1 MHNLNATYK
10 PQKRHRSQTCVGA
23 MFKKNTPIKKIWVQ
37 YGYNT
42 NISYLCNLNFRIQY
56 RYNMDKYIRKLNFDF
71 LTNQRVMQL
80 IASIDEYRGKW
91 NIVEK
96 RENRYL
102 KELRRMATIE
112 SIGSSTRIE
121 GATMTDEEIKQFL
134 KDVKITKIKTR
145 DEQEVIGYYEV
156 LELIFDNFS
165 EIRLSENYI
174 KQLHQL
180 LLKYCDKTIFDI
192 NEPAWTE
199 GEMFEL
205 IEWTN
210 LQWDEKTIHPLIVLA
225 IFIYEFLNT
234 HPFQDGNG
242 RLSRLLTT
250 FFLLKQGYEFIQY
263 ISLEN
268 HIEKHK
274 KVYYDVLMT
283 AQRKR
288 MNGEEIIDKWLL
300 FFLESLKTLTEKLDK
315 KYDVFK
321 QKGGYLNE
329 RQKMFKEFIVEQR
342 AVKISD
348 LSVAFPDISPN
359 TLKKDLQYLKAEQ
372 IITTVGQGKGTVY
385 VIKQME

>member
-1 MHNLNATYK
+1 
-10 PQKRHRSQTCVGA
+10 
-23 MFKKNTPIKKIWVQ
+23 
-37 YGYNT
+37 
-42 NISYLCNLNFRIQY
+42 
-56 RYNMDKYIRKLNFDF
+56 MDKYIQKLNFNF
-71 LTNQRVMQL
+71 FTNQRVMQL
-80 IASIDEYRGKW
+80 IAAIDEYRGKW
-91 NIVEK
+91 NVVEK

-102 KELRRMATIE
+102 KELRRIATIE

-121 GATMTDEEIKQFL
+121 GSTMTDEEIQQLL
-134 KDVKITKIKTR
+134 KDVKITKFKTR

-156 LELIFDNFS
+156 LELVFDNFS
-165 EIRLSENYI
+165 EIKLSESYI

-180 LLKYCDKTIFDI
+180 LLKHCDKDERHRGGYKHLPNKVVATYPTGEQKTIFDTT
-192 NEPAWTE
+192 EPALVE

-210 LQWDEKTIHPLIVLA
+210 LQWNEKTIHPLIVLA
-225 IFIYEFLNT
+225 VFVYEFLSI

-250 FFLLKQGYEFIQY
+250 LFLLKQGYEFIQY
-263 ISLEN
+263 ISFEN

-274 KVYYDVLMT
+274 KEYYDALMT

-288 MNGEEIIDKWLL
+288 ITQDDIIDKWLL

-329 RQKMFKEFIVEQR
+329 RQKMLKEFIVEQR
-342 AVKISD
+342 TVKISD
-348 LSVAFPDISPN
+348 LSVAFPEISPN
-359 TLKKDLQYLKAEQ
+359 TLKKDLQYLRDEQ
-372 IITTVGQGKGTVY
+372 IVSTVGQGKGTVY
-385 VIKQME
+385 VIKYL

>member
-1 MHNLNATYK
+1 MN
-10 PQKRHRSQTCVGA
+10 
-23 MFKKNTPIKKIWVQ
+23 
-37 YGYNT
+37 
-42 NISYLCNLNFRIQY
+42 
-56 RYNMDKYIRKLNFDF
+56 KYIQKLNFDF
-71 LTNQRVMQL
+71 FTNQRVMQL
-80 IASIDEYRGKW
+80 IAAIDEYRGKW
-91 NIVEK
+91 NVVEK

-102 KELRRMATIE
+102 KELRKIATIE

-121 GATMTDEEIKQFL
+121 GATMTDEEIQKLL
-134 KDVKITKIKTR
+134 KNVKVTKFKNR

-165 EIRLSENYI
+165 KINLSESYI

-180 LLKYCDKTIFDI
+180 LLKHSEKDERHRGGYKNLSNKVVATFLTGEQKTIFDTT
-192 NEPAWTE
+192 EPALVE

-210 LQWDEKTIHPLIVLA
+210 QQWNEKNIHPLIILA
-225 IFIYEFLNT
+225 VFVYDFLSI

-250 FFLLKQGYEFIQY
+250 LFLLQQGYDFMQY
-263 ISLEN
+263 ISFEN

-274 KVYYDVLMT
+274 KNYYDALMT

-288 MNGEEIIDKWLL
+288 ITQDDIIDKWLL
-300 FFLESLKTLTEKLDK
+300 FFLESMKTLTENLDK
-315 KYDVFK
+315 KYDIFK

-329 RQKMFKEFIVEQR
+329 RQKKLKEFIVAQK
-342 AVKISD
+342 AVKVAD
-348 LSVAFPDISPN
+348 LFAAFPYFSPN

-372 IITTVGQGKGTVY
+372 IITAVGQGKGTIY
-385 VIKQME
+385 ITKQTTE